1 MGLAEPKRRLKMS
14 KDPNNTKWTNDTTSF
29 GHKIMTSQGW
39 APGQYLGAQD
49 APHAEFHTE
58 ANASHIRV
66 IVKDDN
72 LGIGAKKGS
81 GVDQGECVGLDV
93 FQTLLGRL
101 NADDE
106 DEFVKEQKRREDL
119 RSAIYSER
127 KWGTIRFVSGGF
139 LIGDKIQ
146 DLIDGEKERLK
157 RMAEDS
163 SDDSDS
169 SSDSDSESDDE
180 ATPEPVAKKSKKSK
194 KTVEVEV
201 SELTIS
207 SKSSK
212 KKRKHSDDDE
222 SSSSDRKSK
231 KSKKTDEEKLAKKQK
246 KEHKRA
252 KKEAKRARKAEKA
265 KKKEEKEKK
274 KAARIPATLSK
285 EAQAVSAASRPILQ
299 SGRLAV
305 RARNIEAKRLAAMGG
320 ANLNEIFMI
329 KS

>member
-1 MGLAEPKRRLKMS
+1 MS

-39 APGQYLGAQD
+39 TPGQYLGAQD

-101 NADDE
+101 NADDV
-106 DEFVKEQKRREDL
+106 DEFEKERQRREDL

-163 SDDSDS
+163 SDDSSD
-169 SSDSDSESDDE
+169 SSDSDSECEDE
-180 ATPEPVAKKSKKSK
+180 ATPEPVVKKSKKSK

-201 SELTIS
+201 SELSI

-212 KKRKHSDDDE
+212 KKRKHASDEDE
-222 SSSSDRKSK
+222 SSASDRKSK

-252 KKEAKRARKAEKA
+252 KKEIKRAKKAEKA
-265 KKKEEKEKK
+265 KKKEDKAAK
-274 KAARIPATLSK
+274 KAARIPATLSA
-285 EAQAVSAASRPILQ
+285 EAQAAIAVSRPILQ

-305 RARNIEAKRLAAMGG
+305 RARNIEAKRMAAMGG
-320 ANLNEIFMI
+320 ANLNEVSFVLMRMI
-329 KS
+329 GVG